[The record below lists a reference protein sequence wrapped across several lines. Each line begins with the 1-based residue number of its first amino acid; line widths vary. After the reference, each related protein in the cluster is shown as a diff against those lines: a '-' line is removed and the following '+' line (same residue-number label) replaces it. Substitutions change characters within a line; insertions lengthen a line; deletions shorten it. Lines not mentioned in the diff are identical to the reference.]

1 VLANSQA
8 LGQNDLGNSIANSCD
23 PADMK
28 KAIDDEMALDI
39 HRMYMEREDR
49 ESFTANQLWHR

>member
-39 HRMYMEREDR
+39 HRMYME
-49 ESFTANQLWHR
+49 